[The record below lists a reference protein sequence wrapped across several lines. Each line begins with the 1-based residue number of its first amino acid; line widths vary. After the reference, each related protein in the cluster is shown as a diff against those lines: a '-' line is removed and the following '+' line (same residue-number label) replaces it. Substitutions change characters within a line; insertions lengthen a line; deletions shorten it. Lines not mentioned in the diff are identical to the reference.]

1 MNIILEKVTQAQ
13 AILDEKGVDLWLTF
27 VRETSAAGDPVLPMI
42 YGGDLTWHS
51 ALMIPRRGQPPI
63 AIVGRYEVEA
73 AQRTGAYPQV
83 IGYDQSIRPALLEA
97 LERLNPASIAINTS
111 VNDVHADGLTHGM
124 YETLLRYLEGTPFAG
139 RLISAEQIIA
149 AVRGRKTPEEVR
161 RIRAAVQTT
170 AEIYAETFKFMQ
182 VGMTEKQVGE
192 FMWAQMDNRGVT
204 EAWQRES
211 CPAVNAGPDSPVG
224 HAGPTELTIQP
235 GQIIH
240 FDFGVKQDGYCSDIQ
255 RLVYVLGPGESEP
268 PEPVQRGFDTIVR
281 AIQEAVKTMKPGILG
296 KDVDAVARGIVTA
309 AGYPEYRY
317 ATGHQLG
324 RTAHDGAGLL
334 GPLWERYGETP
345 NYPLE
350 AGHVYTVE
358 PGLAVPGY
366 GYIGL
371 EEDVLV
377 TEGGAEFLGDP
388 QVALILIRS
397 V

>member
-1 MNIILEKVTQAQ
+1 M
-13 AILDEKGVDLWLTF
+13 
-27 VRETSAAGDPVLPMI
+27 LPLI

-51 ALMIPRRGQPPI
+51 ALLIPRRGDPT

-83 IGYDQSIRPALLEA
+83 IGYDESIRPVLLDV
-97 LERLNPASIAINTS
+97 LEGINPARIAINTS

-124 YETLLRYLEGTPFAG
+124 YETLLRYFEGTPYG
-139 RLISAEQIIA
+139 ERLVSAEHLIA
-149 AVRGRKTPEEVR
+149 AVRGRKTQEEVR

-170 AEIYAETFKFMQ
+170 DNIYAETFEYMQ
-182 VGMTEKQVGE
+182 VGMTEQQVGA
-192 FMWAQMDNRGVT
+192 FMWAQMDVRGVT

-224 HAGPTELTIQP
+224 HAGPTLIQIEP
-235 GQIIH
+235 GQIVH

-255 RLVYVLGPGESEP
+255 RVVYILREGESEA
-268 PEPVQRGFDTIVR
+268 PEVVRRGFETIVR
-281 AIQEAVKTMKPGILG
+281 AIQAAAQAMKPGVLG
-296 KDVDAVARGIVTA
+296 KEVDAVAREIVAA

-324 RTAHDGAGLL
+324 RTAHDGAALL

-350 AGHVYTVE
+350 AGQIYTIE

-366 GYIGL
+366 GYIGI

-377 TEGGAEFLGDP
+377 TDDGALFLGKP
-388 QVALILIRS
+388 QTELIYHHPTA
-397 V
+397 

>member
-1 MNIILEKVTQAQ
+1 MNIIQEKVSQAQ
-13 AILDEKGVDLWLTF
+13 AILDEKNVDLWLTF

-51 ALMIPRRGQPPI
+51 ALMIPRRGQPV

-73 AQRTGAYPQV
+73 AQRISVYPQV

-97 LERLNPASIAINTS
+97 LEQLNPASIAINTS

-124 YETLLRYLEGTPFAG
+124 YETLLRYLEGTPYAG

-192 FMWAQMDNRGVT
+192 FMWAQMDSRIVS

-211 CPAVNAGPDSPVG
+211 CPAVNAGPDSAVG

-255 RLVYVLGPGESEP
+255 RLVYILGPGENEP
-268 PEPVQRGFDTIVR
+268 PAPVQRGFDTIVR
-281 AIQEAVKTMKPGILG
+281 AIQEAAKAMKPGVLG
-296 KDVDAVARGIVTA
+296 KDIDAIARGIVTA

-377 TEGGAEFLGDP
+377 TEDGAEFLGEP
-388 QVALILIRS
+388 QVRLI
-397 V
+397 VG